1 MLREKIKPP
10 GGEAPWDHEIKIGAG
25 GSSQNDSNRLP
36 VKFQVNRTSV
46 DHKSKLDIFLT
57 AKSRQALTGPQTASK
72 LKQKPMVGPIYCSR
86 GYMSNFRSFRHRL
99 TQFQLL
105 TENQPPCLRL
115 LQKNRKL
122 CAPICTTSRQV
133 FSRRIKPINEEKCQE
148 KYRRKKRR
156 KSPKN
161 GGETTTERAQKAPG
175 SPGPWSPATLGPWGP
190 GFFRGTHFPPFFAL
204 RRFRL
209 PDFPENLIFHA
220 WNQMIFANISDYYQE
235 HVIIISRP
243 TKKAHLLP
251 DHREIDWTDVASTL
265 KLIYVWSCIAI
276 RHQIIC
282 GSIGNHGIKNAKRHC
297 AARDLS
303 SARRPINEV
312 KWPFLWQVIA
322 VINSLFWTDQSDSR
336 KSYKSK

>member
-10 GGEAPWDHEIKIGAG
+10 GGESPWDHEIKIGAG

-86 GYMSNFRSFRHRL
+86 GCMSNFRSFRHRL

-133 FSRRIKPINEEKCQE
+133 FSRKIKPINEEKCQE

-161 GGETTTERAQKAPG
+161 GRETATRRAQKAPG
-175 SPGPWSPATLGPWGP
+175 SPATLDPGSPVTAGDHGPGSLATLGPWGP

-209 PDFPENLIFHA
+209 PDFPENLIFCA
-220 WNQMIFANISDYYQE
+220 WNQKIFANISDNY
-235 HVIIISRP
+235 
-243 TKKAHLLP
+243 
-251 DHREIDWTDVASTL
+251 
-265 KLIYVWSCIAI
+265 
-276 RHQIIC
+276 
-282 GSIGNHGIKNAKRHC
+282 
-297 AARDLS
+297 
-303 SARRPINEV
+303 
-312 KWPFLWQVIA
+312 
-322 VINSLFWTDQSDSR
+322 
-336 KSYKSK
+336 

>member
-10 GGEAPWDHEIKIGAG
+10 GGEAPRDHEIKIGAG

-133 FSRRIKPINEEKCQE
+133 FSRRIKPINEENFKKNTGERSGE
-148 KYRRKKRR
+148 KARKTAVKRR
-156 KSPKN
+156 PEGPKRPQGRRRPWTQGRRRPWDP
-161 GGETTTERAQKAPG
+161 GGPDFSG
-175 SPGPWSPATLGPWGP
+175 GPT
-190 GFFRGTHFPPFFAL
+190 FRPFFAL

-209 PDFPENLIFHA
+209 PDFPENLIFC
-220 WNQMIFANISDYYQE
+220 
-235 HVIIISRP
+235 
-243 TKKAHLLP
+243 T
-251 DHREIDWTDVASTL
+251 
-265 KLIYVWSCIAI
+265 
-276 RHQIIC
+276 
-282 GSIGNHGIKNAKRHC
+282 
-297 AARDLS
+297 
-303 SARRPINEV
+303 
-312 KWPFLWQVIA
+312 
-322 VINSLFWTDQSDSR
+322 
-336 KSYKSK
+336 